1 METLTHSEKN
11 KGWTSFHS
19 WNPDAMG
26 SLNSNFYTVK
36 DGDLYLQNAKN
47 SGRNLF
53 YNVQYN
59 SKVVTVFNISPQD
72 DKIFK
77 TLILEGTHPWDVV
90 LSTNYTE
97 GTIDK
102 EEFKAK
108 ESRWFAYIRQNED
121 ETDLNGNTVQ
131 GIGNISSV
139 SGEVITVGNVPDQ
152 TSIGDMLFQ
161 IQTDIPVALGFVTAK
176 TATTITFDPLENP
189 SPVDSGLFC
198 FTKKPSRI
206 EGSEIRGY
214 YLEVELTNELAEAVE
229 LFAVNAGIVK
239 SYV

>member
-19 WNPDAMG
+19 WEPDAMG
-26 SLNSNFYTVK
+26 SLNSSFYTVK
-36 DGDLYLQNAKN
+36 NGNLYLHNAKDV
-47 SGRNLF
+47 GRNMF
-53 YNVQYN
+53 YNAQYN

-77 TLILEGTHPWDVV
+77 TLILEGTHPWDAV
-90 LSTNYTE
+90 LATNYTE

-102 EEFKAK
+102 EEFKIK

-121 ETDLNGNTVQ
+121 TADLNGNVAQ
-131 GIGNISSV
+131 GIGNLV
-139 SGEVITVGNVPDQ
+139 SIDGNVLTFANTPEQ
-152 TSIGDMLFQ
+152 TSIGDALYLVDGE
-161 IQTDIPVALGFVTAK
+161 TPDIVGFITAK
-176 TATTITFDPLENP
+176 TATTIT
-189 SPVDSGLFC
+189 VDSVISTPTAGTFLFS
-198 FTKKPSRI
+198 KKPSRI

-214 YLEVELTNELAEAVE
+214 YLEVELTNELTEAVE
-229 LFAVNAGIVK
+229 LFAVNAGIAK